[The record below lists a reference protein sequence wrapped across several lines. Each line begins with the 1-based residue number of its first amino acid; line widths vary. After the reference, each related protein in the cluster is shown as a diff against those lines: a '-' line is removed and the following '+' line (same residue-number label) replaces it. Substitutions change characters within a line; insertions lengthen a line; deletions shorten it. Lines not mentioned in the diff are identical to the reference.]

1 MSQLL
6 PKLLQSARLSLE
18 IRNEYARV
26 KRDASAKYYT
36 YVLQLQ
42 EDKFYVGNTDNPYT
56 RLLDHKLMTPS
67 SSLWVK
73 QYGPVKR
80 VVEISRNSSKSD
92 EHYKTLLYMSLFGWQ
107 NVRGSSYCK
116 VQMFGP
122 PEALKSFARDRDA
135 EFEYLSR
142 EEVEAMEASIDE
154 LARLADRQP
163 QDA

>member
-1 MSQLL
+1 MTALM

-18 IRNEYARV
+18 IRNEYARL
-26 KRDASAKYYT
+26 KRDTTAKYYT

-56 RLLDHKLMTPS
+56 RLLDHRLMTPS

-80 VVEISRNSSKSD
+80 IVEISRNSSKTD
-92 EHYKTLLYMSLFGWQ
+92 EHYKTLLYMSMFGWQ

-116 VQMFGP
+116 IQMFGP
-122 PEALKSFARDRDA
+122 PEALKTFARDRDA
-135 EFEYLSR
+135 EFDYLSR
-142 EEVEAMEASIDE
+142 EEIEAVEAAIVDLEALVE
-154 LARLADRQP
+154 R

>member
-1 MSQLL
+1 MTALM

-18 IRNEYARV
+18 IRNEYARL
-26 KRDASAKYYT
+26 KRDTTAKYYT

-56 RLLDHKLMTPS
+56 RLLDHRLMTPS

-80 VVEISRNSSKSD
+80 IVEISRNSSKTD
-92 EHYKTLLYMSLFGWQ
+92 EHYKTLLYMSMFGWQ

-116 VQMFGP
+116 IQMFGP
-122 PEALKSFARDRDA
+122 PEALKTFARDRDA
-135 EFEYLSR
+135 EFDYLSR
-142 EEVEAMEASIDE
+142 EEIEAVEAAIVDLEA
-154 LARLADRQP
+154 LAER